1 MWCLIAQY
9 QFFFSKLA
17 FQGRIH
23 PAYTYDLETC
33 PNAIYPRI
41 GTSVH
46 IEDKMIKNKWDLT
59 VDIPGNGQVVP
70 GKLTAYNK
78 GAAI

>member
-1 MWCLIAQY
+1 MCCLIEQY
-9 QFFFSKLA
+9 QLFLSKLA

-23 PAYTYDLETC
+23 FAYTYDLETC

-46 IEDKMIKNKWDLT
+46 IDDKMIKK
-59 VDIPGNGQVVP
+59 
-70 GKLTAYNK
+70 
-78 GAAI
+78 